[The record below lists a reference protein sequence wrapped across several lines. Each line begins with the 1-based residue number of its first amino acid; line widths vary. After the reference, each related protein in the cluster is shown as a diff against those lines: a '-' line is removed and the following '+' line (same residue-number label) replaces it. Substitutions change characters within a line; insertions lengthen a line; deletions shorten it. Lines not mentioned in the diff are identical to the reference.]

1 MLLRQKMMVWILVF
15 VSAVMW
21 GAAAAEVVN
30 RVVAVV
36 DDDVITSADLEK
48 MVASLEASL
57 GPAPDSRAA
66 AQRRQ
71 ELIPF
76 ALQQLVEDK
85 ILAQEVKRQKTRVS
99 DEAVDNYI
107 KRIKDSNN
115 ISEEMFA
122 AQLRRRGMTPQEY
135 REQIKKDLLKHK
147 LINDQV
153 RSQVVVSD
161 DQVNEYYQKHQGQYQ
176 NMDQVRLRA
185 LFIKA
190 PQEAT
195 PAALEALFH
204 KTEEL
209 RAQVLKSGDFAGMAV
224 KYSQGPGAQNGG
236 ELGPLS
242 TSDMLPAMRQALSEL
257 KPNEISPVV
266 RLPDGFVFMQLLE
279 RSGGKSGLPLQQV
292 REQIRAK
299 LEDEVFQKRFKEWLQ
314 ELSSK
319 TYVRIVN

>member
-1 MLLRQKMMVWILVF
+1 MLFRQKLMVLVLVV

-30 RVVAVV
+30 RVIAVV
-36 DDDVITSADLEK
+36 DDDLITAADLEK

-57 GPAPDSRAA
+57 GPAPNAQAA
-66 AQRRQ
+66 AKRRQ

-76 ALQQLVEDK
+76 ALQKLIEDK
-85 ILAQEVKRQKTRVS
+85 ILAHEVTRQKTRIS
-99 DEAVDNYI
+99 DKAVDNYI

-115 ISEEMFA
+115 ISEEEFA

-135 REQIKKDLLKHK
+135 QEQVKKDLLKHK

-161 DQVNEYYQKHQGQYQ
+161 EQVNEYYQKHEGQYQ

-195 PAALEALFH
+195 PAAREALFQ

-209 RAQVLKSGDFAGMAV
+209 RAQVLKSNDFAGMAV
-224 KYSQGPGAQNGG
+224 KYSQGPGAENGG

-242 TSDMLPAMRQALSEL
+242 TSDMLPAMRQALAEL
-257 KPNEISPVV
+257 KPGQISPVI

-299 LEDEVFQKRFKEWLQ
+299 LEDEIFQKRFKEWLQ
-314 ELSSK
+314 ELTSK
-319 TYVRIVN
+319 TYVRIIK